1 MQLVFVEIFGF
12 FRYDQNYPRKN
23 RKRPKKDKDCK
34 IFQILTFLCNV
45 CEIFDRILRIQCK
58 NELQGKSLLSWGSFE
73 EKEQFLNR
81 KMFQID
87 HEKAYISVFF

>member
-1 MQLVFVEIFGF
+1 MTKITPGRTEK
-12 FRYDQNYPRKN
+12 D
-23 RKRPKKDKDCK
+23 PKKTDCK

-58 NELQGKSLLSWGSFE
+58 NELQGKSSLSWGSFE

-81 KMFQID
+81 KMPQID